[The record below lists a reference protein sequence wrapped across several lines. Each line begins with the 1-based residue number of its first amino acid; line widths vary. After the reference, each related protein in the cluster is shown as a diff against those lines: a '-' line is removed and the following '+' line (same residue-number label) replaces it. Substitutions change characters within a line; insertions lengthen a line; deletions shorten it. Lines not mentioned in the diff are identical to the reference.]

1 MKAVV
6 LLHGGAVVHGPQ
18 PLHAADENLVS
29 VFGRVGVEL
38 VAVEL
43 VCAAGVGPHAMNAAL
58 AAGAGRG
65 VRVIAESLGVADA
78 HATGLVAARA
88 LGALDADVMVFAPDA
103 DPEGVADVPAAIAWR
118 LGAAYVPGVVVI
130 GVPETG
136 GATFVDAAAGL
147 SAVVLRADAL
157 VTIALPPKAMVGL
170 ESDAAV
176 SVAATGARAEVGA
189 APAPAATSAIQI
201 RSLLDLGLEPTLL
214 RRAYDQRG
222 VIEPAARPLVT
233 TRSVESLVALLR

>member
-1 MKAVV
+1 MRAVV
-6 LLHGGAVVHGPQ
+6 LLHGGAVAHGPQ

-29 VFGRVGVEL
+29 VFGRLGFEL

-43 VCAAGVGPHAMNAAL
+43 VSAPGAGPRAMNAAL
-58 AAGAGRG
+58 AAGATRG
-65 VRVIAESLGVADA
+65 VRVVAEALGVADA

-88 LGALDADVMVFAPDA
+88 LGALDADVMVFGPDA

-118 LGAAYVPGVVVI
+118 LGTAYVPGVVVI
-130 GVPETG
+130 GPPESG
-136 GATFVDAAAGL
+136 GAPSADAAEGL
-147 SAVVLRADAL
+147 TAVVLRADAL
-157 VTIALPPKAMVGL
+157 VTIEVPPKAMVGL

-176 SVAATGARAEVGA
+176 SVAAAGARAATAG
-189 APAPAATSAIQI
+189 APAATSAIQI
-201 RSLLDLGLEPTLL
+201 RSLVDLGLEPTLL
-214 RRAYDQRG
+214 RRGYDQRG